1 MEWTHGFLLGKE
13 NSRWEEIQTKKKK
26 KLTEQNPQ
34 LLTEILPQLKILAEI
49 KGMTTHSSILAWRT
63 PWIEEPGRL

>member
-34 LLTEILPQLKILAEI
+34 LLTEMLPQLKILAEI

>member
-1 MEWTHGFLLGKE
+1 MDSWLPPREREFQMGR
-13 NSRWEEIQTKKKK
+13 NSDKKKKK

-34 LLTEILPQLKILAEI
+34 LLTEMLPQLKILAEI